1 MDEASVIEVAV
12 GLAALLIGGA
22 GGYAA
27 GCGWIPLGADRKT
40 AASTSAGSVPADQA
54 AAERDHLIRT
64 CANVADRLRD
74 RQHALYTVLAR
85 DLAVV
90 GVELDAPDGQPFD
103 AGQHNAVGTEP
114 APRREQDLLIA
125 GTARLGCR
133 HHGARVRVPDVIVY
147 RWRES

>member
-1 MDEASVIEVAV
+1 MDEASAIEAAV

-22 GGYAA
+22 SGYAL
-27 GCGWIPLGADRKT
+27 GRGWIPLGAGRET
-40 AASTSAGSVPADQA
+40 ESESVPQDQA
-54 AAERDHLIRT
+54 TTERDHLIRT

-90 GVELDAPDGQPFD
+90 GVELNAPDGEPFD

-114 APRREQDLLIA
+114 APGQAQDLLIA
-125 GTARLGCR
+125 ETIRLGCR
-133 HHGARVRVPDVIVY
+133 HHGVQVRVPDVIVY
-147 RWRES
+147 RWKES